1 MYACVVHGEKD
12 LRVEDRTDPSL
23 RNDGVLVR
31 IAYGGICGSDLHYF
45 LQGRNGDYVVREP
58 LVLGHEVVGTIAAVG
73 SAVAG
78 VNVGTNVA
86 IHPATPCPPAGTA
99 QSARL
104 NRYPGGS
111 YFGSASTWPH
121 TQGGFAT
128 LVQVRAD
135 QIRPL
140 PDSLPLRRAAL
151 AEPLAVGLHA
161 VTQAGELAGKTVLVS
176 GAGPIGALAIVAL
189 KHRGAGHVIATDLEM
204 RALGVALA
212 VGADSAIQI
221 GHDAA
226 PEPASV
232 DIVIEASGA
241 VSALA
246 SAIETVKSGGTIV
259 QLGML
264 PGGPIAV
271 PLGGLIA
278 REITLK
284 GTQRFDIE
292 LDEAIRVLDATPAC
306 DAVISHE
313 FALEHAVDA
322 FECAADSRV
331 SSKVLISISTA
342 EWPSTF

>member
-1 MYACVVHGEKD
+1 MEACVVHGEKD
-12 LRVEDRTDPSL
+12 LRVEDRPDPIL
-23 RNDGVLVR
+23 RDDGVLVR

-45 LQGRNGDYVVREP
+45 LHGRNGDYVVREP
-58 LVLGHEVVGTIAAVG
+58 LVLGHEVVGTIATVG
-73 SAVAG
+73 SAVEG
-78 VNVGTNVA
+78 VSVGTNVA
-86 IHPATPCPPAGTA
+86 IHPATPCPPAGA
-99 QSARL
+99 VDGGQL
-104 NRYPGGS
+104 NRYPDGS

-121 TQGGFAT
+121 PQGGFAM

-135 QIRPL
+135 QLRPL

-161 VTQAGELAGKTVLVS
+161 VTQAGELTGKTVLVS
-176 GAGPIGALAIVAL
+176 GVGPIGALVIVAL
-189 KHRGAGHVIATDLEM
+189 KHRGAGHVIAADLAR
-204 RALGVALA
+204 RALDVAQA
-212 VGADSAIQI
+212 VGADSVIQI
-221 GHDAA
+221 GQDAP

-246 SAIETVKSGGTIV
+246 LAIETVKGGGTIV

-264 PGGPIAV
+264 PGGLIGVPIS
-271 PLGGLIA
+271 GLIT

-292 LDEAIRVLDATPAC
+292 LDEAVRVLDATPAC

-313 FALEHAVDA
+313 FSLDHAVEA

-331 SSKVLISISTA
+331 SSKVLLRISPA
-342 EWPSTF
+342 EN